1 MFHRRSRDV
10 DVFRLRDI
18 AEGVLEAERRRGRW
32 TIAKRENGTGT
43 SSMCTTSG
51 ALDQLMFGAVSA
63 RRSARLSQ
71 SADAAPTGPSPV

>member
-1 MFHRRSRDV
+1 MFHRRSKDV

-32 TIAKRENGTGT
+32 TIAKRENGTGN